1 MWKLLA
7 LATLSTACGTRGVRE
22 PPTATPAEGL
32 AIAIYASGERS
43 YGVVDDRRTVEVAD
57 DTLVLDRIDPAA
69 ALQSLVIEPLGDD
82 PIHIVSCVRERVD
95 DSPAALSQLSEARG
109 ERPKR
114 MIVVHDLHDPSPER
128 FHFENTNEM
137 EPAVVPGA
145 GVLSPLVR
153 CRVKAR
159 AGKHLVRVLHVTSTL
174 RFRTQHDLTMTDA
187 ERARITTR
195 FAIETP
201 AWRSRANVILFEGIP
216 GDETPPHELA
226 RGPIIL
232 DGSTAIIASGTR
244 ELPARLR
251 RIYDG
256 TKLEDSD
263 DVKPNDIVWGRE
275 SRHQVWVVVDIT
287 DTLTRGAVR
296 AHVEL
301 PDQPARDI
309 DIAPELAHQIAEVTR
324 LPLWIDEDLLGSRRR
339 TIERADGVLIT
350 DRVQLSISNLGTQPR
365 EVWIEERLR
374 TSKRRS
380 LVQAWPTRPTFS
392 KDFARTKLTLAPGQ
406 TERLGFTIDYEF

>member
-1 MWKLLA
+1 LA
-7 LATLSTACGTRGVRE
+7 VFSTACGARAVRE
-22 PPTATPAEGL
+22 PAPATPTEGL
-32 AIAIYASGERS
+32 ALAIYASGERS
-43 YGVVDDRRTVEVAD
+43 YGVVDDRRTIEVAN

-82 PIHIVSCVRERVD
+82 PLRVVSCVRERVD
-95 DSPAALSQLSEARG
+95 ASPAALSQLAEARG

-128 FHFENTNEM
+128 FHFEDTNEM

-153 CRVKAR
+153 CRVEAR

-174 RFRTQHDLTMTDA
+174 AFRTQHDLTMTDA
-187 ERARITTR
+187 ERVRITTR
-195 FAIETP
+195 FAIATP
-201 AWRSRANVILFEGIP
+201 VWRSRANVVLYEGLP

-232 DGSTAIIASGTR
+232 DGSTAIIASEAR

-251 RIYDG
+251 SIYDG

-263 DVKPNDIVWGRE
+263 DVEPNDIVWGRA
-275 SRHQVWVVVDIT
+275 SRHQVWVWVEVT
-287 DTLTRGAVR
+287 DTSARLAKGAVR

-301 PDQPARDI
+301 PDQPARDL
-309 DIAPELAHQIAEVTR
+309 DIAADLGHQAAEATR
-324 LPLWIDEDLLGSRRR
+324 FPLWIDEDLLGSRRR

-350 DRVQLSISNLGTQPR
+350 DRVQLSISNLGTRPR

-374 TSKRRS
+374 TAKRRS
-380 LVQAWPTRPTFS
+380 LVQAWPSRPTLA
-392 KDFARTKLTLAPGQ
+392 KDVARTKLTLAPGQ